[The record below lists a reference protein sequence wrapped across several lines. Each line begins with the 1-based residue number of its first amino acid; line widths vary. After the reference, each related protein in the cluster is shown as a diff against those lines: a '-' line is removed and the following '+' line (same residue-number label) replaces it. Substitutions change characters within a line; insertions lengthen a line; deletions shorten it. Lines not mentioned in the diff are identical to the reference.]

1 MSTPTL
7 SRCYNIPGL
16 WLVNGCRC
24 GILIGWMMPQV
35 NRWRMERNARLIL
48 VLSHLPTT
56 CPRAILL
63 TQAKRWLTVSHKK
76 TISFSSSSCG
86 QLWMSWGFPHM
97 ELKKHHHHHIICF
110 SHLGIQNR
118 HLVPITEFVLCYM
131 SWNGLRYSDKLKAF
145 HPERSKKGDISSRLW
160 LLCMWCLSGPNG

>member
-1 MSTPTL
+1 MLQQAIS
-7 SRCYNIPGL
+7 
-16 WLVNGCRC
+16 V
-24 GILIGWMMPQV
+24 IGQWGQMLAPDWFNDATSQQV
-35 NRWRMERNARLIL
+35 EDGEKCS
-48 VLSHLPTT
+48 SHLSFVTST
-56 CPRAILL
+56 HHMSE
-63 TQAKRWLTVSHKK
+63 SHTSYPGQEMTHSQSQK

-118 HLVPITEFVLCYM
+118 HLVPITEFVLCHM

-160 LLCMWCLSGPNG
+160 LLCMWCLSVPNG

>member
-7 SRCYNIPGL
+7 SRCYNVPGMS
-16 WLVNGCRC
+16 LVKSRRFWH
-24 GILIGWMMPQV
+24 LVGWTTTPV

-63 TQAKRWLTVSHKK
+63 TNVRMTHSQSQE

-97 ELKKHHHHHIICF
+97 ELKKHHHHHIIYF

-118 HLVPITEFVLCYM
+118 HLVPIRVCVLCQM

-145 HPERSKKGDISSRLW
+145 HPELSKKGDISSRLW